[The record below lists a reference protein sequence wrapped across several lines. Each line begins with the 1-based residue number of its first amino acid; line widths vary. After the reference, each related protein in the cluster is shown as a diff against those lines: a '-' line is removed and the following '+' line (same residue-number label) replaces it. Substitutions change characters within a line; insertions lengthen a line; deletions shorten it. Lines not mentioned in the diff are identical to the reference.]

1 MKRYLTLCGSVT
13 TAHKT
18 QNSHLLKLSINT
30 ILNDTN
36 LHSGFMDKLPVY
48 QVTAYTAHHKSN
60 EIKPV
65 SNHFEIYQFHF
76 HFPIFL
82 KGVHGLNFNITSLR
96 ITLQVHK
103 IQRNNK

>member
-30 ILNDTN
+30 N
-36 LHSGFMDKLPVY
+36 LHLGFTDKLPVY

-65 SNHFEIYQFHF
+65 SNHFDQNVILSY
-76 HFPIFL
+76 
-82 KGVHGLNFNITSLR
+82 N
-96 ITLQVHK
+96 K
-103 IQRNNK
+103 IDIIVYKKDPLL

>member
-1 MKRYLTLCGSVT
+1 VKRYLTLCGSVT

-30 ILNDTN
+30 ILDDTN
-36 LHSGFMDKLPVY
+36 LHSGFTGNLPVH

-65 SNHFEIYQFHF
+65 SNHFDQNVILSY
-76 HFPIFL
+76 
-82 KGVHGLNFNITSLR
+82 N
-96 ITLQVHK
+96 K
-103 IQRNNK
+103 IDIIVYKKDPLL